1 MKSMYTKLALMLL
14 LIFSM
19 TMPKDI
25 LAGVDEEEMKEKLP
39 LMMGQSNVGKEYWF
53 TIPPCYEETTGDN
66 FIKILVASPSK
77 TRVVVE
83 VPGNGF
89 YKTQETVPNGVIE
102 FAVKPVEG
110 QAVLHQARTNQTPP
124 AKVYKGAGIHVYSD
138 DPIVIYVVVKY
149 RATSD
154 GFLAIPVSAFGT
166 KYINMVYQE
175 PNFKLYYNYSGLA
188 SPFTGVTAAY
198 DNTKVNF
205 TMGGGPNGDDAVKLD
220 GGQLIR
226 TGQSTAVTMMRGDVW
241 LLGVDDVEQDL
252 SGSIFEANKPFS
264 IVSGVHCANFPVGNF
279 WCDYTVE
286 MELPTYTWGKQY
298 YVVPMAKRGFNGI
311 IRVYASED
319 NTEIFRDGAY
329 IGTIKKGGGDTWGK
343 AYIETRLWPMYV
355 DEGPVQVQNPPK
367 IATISADKPIQVMYY
382 NTGTQEDGIGGQSD
396 PFQMVQTPIEQ
407 FQTEMY
413 FASPNA
419 LGGGDVFTENY
430 INLVF
435 ELHEDFM
442 PEDLQFAEF
451 STNGREPQWVPIS
464 QQFGGGFKE
473 FAIPYQGKR
482 FATTTITLGTEGV
495 YGIKSDSTRFASYS
509 YGYAPYES
517 YGFPTSAAL
526 KDLTKPDT
534 NAPVPTYIQECNGDV
549 LKDMGN
555 VTDMPNDESVRSNM
569 ADLYMVKELS
579 ENYLFDWRSK
589 SGEFIPGQ
597 IRTLSWWLTVIDKKK
612 YAKATLYFVDRAGND
627 TTIVIEYFPP
637 EYEVTGDLHYGTLAE
652 TGPPVIL
659 QDTIRNLSTT
669 SPLYITRVELQNN
682 NQGFSIDSYE
692 PAGWTPPM
700 AIAAGEE
707 VIVNIEFDPVAALAG
722 GKRPI
727 YKDSLGVGYGD
738 ENFEECGFEYETL
751 QDAFLGAPVIVV
763 GDWDFGSLNI
773 ATAGT
778 VSKVIQ
784 IKNEGDNPLNITG
797 ISSDLT
803 VPEFTHDFKTKFP
816 SVSISSP
823 LTIDPGKTETFT
835 AYFTPLAEA
844 TYSDQIV
851 FQSDAKEDRDNV
863 CELLGVGI
871 SSAIDAQGADWG
883 GYLIDRPAFPAGP
896 YDVEASVSHSGL
908 YIANL
913 GKLVDN
919 IKTKVELV
927 EIVNES
933 PAGVAREYFR
943 AGGMNIFDYLN
954 SNNIKGIVIDPE
966 ETLDHVVQYLPTAK
980 GDHSITIRLTFDD
993 NVSNATA
1000 EVRFTGTGLVPN
1012 LEVTDVTYP
1021 TPMLIN
1027 DEVNFQSGQNMVIT
1041 NTQIDEFGYPLTI
1054 SNVTFAADANVS
1066 RTASDFT
1073 GGETF
1078 ALDGALLTALTATPL
1093 AVGESVSI
1101 PVEFVARD
1109 VNNQVIA
1116 SIESNAD
1123 DQANTYDN
1131 NSEWT
1136 GIGYNAGLV
1145 VSDDDSEICIG
1156 ATDQLSL
1163 TITNNSEQDI
1173 LIDRLSLQMNGVD
1186 VADID
1191 GDTQPDISISNNTA
1205 GINVAKN
1212 GGEWTVNIFY
1222 TPTGFI
1228 PPLTKLDL
1236 NIEHSYGDLIGINQN
1251 IGAITVSSKFFDGST
1266 SSNVTGA
1273 VASPSSNGFDKKF
1286 MISIG
1291 DDFFYEINTNSD
1303 VSNADVQSVDVELFY
1318 NRFFVQPEFSM
1329 SDLSKIELANNSM
1342 EILPTS
1348 FTNEAVVGG
1357 VIGSQLIKFTI
1368 QSTNGAPV
1376 LANPTTL
1383 VRLPFL
1389 AVLPADSD
1397 EFDPKEVLGTK
1408 GENLGLFDMSH
1419 TISDADCYM
1428 HTQDKVEVGIKE
1440 ICTGDLRLLYI
1451 GDLAGTPPSVQ
1462 PNPISTNGGTIEYS
1476 VPFDRPGQIVLYDA
1490 SMKQVAVLYDGIMK
1504 QGRQTIEI
1512 PSSQLAN
1519 GSYFFK
1525 IEMGKEKAMG
1535 RLVIQK

>member
-1 MKSMYTKLALMLL
+1 MKSMFTKLALVLF

-19 TMPKDI
+19 TLPEDLK
-25 LAGVDEEEMKEKLP
+25 AGVDEEEMKEKLP
-39 LMMGQSNVGKEYWF
+39 LMMGQSNVGKDYWF
-53 TIPPCYEETTGDN
+53 SIPPCYEDESAGYDN
-66 FIKILVASPSK
+66 FVKVLITSPNNTK
-77 TRVVVE
+77 VTVE
-83 VPGNGF
+83 VPGKG
-89 YKTQETVPNGVIE
+89 YHKQKTTIANGVIE
-102 FAVKPVEG
+102 FQLTPTVAQPI
-110 QAVLHQARTNQTPP
+110 LHSGRSNTVQP
-124 AKVYKGAGIHVYSD
+124 AKVYKGAGVHVYSD
-138 DPIVIYVVVKY
+138 DPIVVYVVVRY
-149 RATSD
+149 HWTSD
-154 GFLAIPVSAFGT
+154 GFLAIPSTAFGT
-166 KYINMVYQE
+166 EYINMVFKE
-175 PNFKLYYNYSGLA
+175 PALWTSGWFN
-188 SPFTGVTAAY
+188 PFTAITTPY
-198 DNTKVNF
+198 DNTQINF
-205 TMGGGPNGDDAVKLD
+205 TMGGGDNGNDAVPLN
-220 GGQLIR
+220 GGRLVR
-226 TGQSTAVTMMRGDVW
+226 TGESASEIMQSGDVW
-241 LLGVDDVEQDL
+241 LLSINGQLQDL
-252 SGSIFEANKPFS
+252 SGSKITGSKPFS
-264 IVSGVHCANFPVGNF
+264 IVSGVHCANFPVGNRA
-279 WCDYTVE
+279 CDYTVE

-298 YVVPMAKRGFNGI
+298 FVTPMKGRTFNGI
-311 IRVYASED
+311 VRVFASQN
-319 NTEIFRDGAY
+319 NTNVYRDGDY
-329 IGTIKKGGGDTWGK
+329 RGTIKKGGGGEMGIG
-343 AYIETRLWPMYV
+343 YLEFRLW
-355 DEGPVQVQNPPK
+355 DKLDDFGQAIEPK
-367 IATISADKPIQVMYY
+367 IATITADKPISIMYY
-382 NTGTQEDGIGGQSD
+382 NTGTQEDAVSIISD
-396 PFQMVQTPIEQ
+396 PFMMTMSPIEQ
-407 FQTEMY
+407 FNTEMY
-413 FASPNA
+413 FPSPNA
-419 LGGGDVFTENY
+419 TGGSDPFTVNY
-430 INLVF
+430 VNLVF

-442 PEDLQFAEF
+442 PKDLLYAEF
-451 STNGREPQWVPIS
+451 STTGREPEWIPVS
-464 QQFGGGFKE
+464 ERFGAGFEQFV
-473 FAIPYQGKR
+473 IPYKGKYYG
-482 FATTTITLGTEGV
+482 TTTLTLGTEGV
-495 YGIKSDSTRFASYS
+495 YGIKSDSTKFVAYS
-509 YGYAPYES
+509 YGFSDWDS
-517 YGFPTSAAL
+517 YGFPTAAAL
-526 KDLTKPDT
+526 RDLTKPDT
-534 NAPVPTYIQECNGDV
+534 NAPIPTYVQECNGDV
-549 LKDMGN
+549 LRDMGN
-555 VTDMPNDESVRSNM
+555 VTDMPDDESVRSNM

-597 IRTLSWWLTVIDKKK
+597 IRSLSWWLTVIDKKK
-612 YAKATLYFVDRAGND
+612 YAKATLYFTDRAGND
-627 TTIVIEYFPP
+627 TTIVVEYFPP

-1191 GDTQPDISISNNTA
+1191 GDTQPDIAISNISTN
-1205 GINVAKN
+1205 INVAKN
-1212 GGEWTVNIFY
+1212 GGSHTVNIFY

-1236 NIEHSYGDLIGINQN
+1236 NIEHSYGNLIGINQN

-1303 VSNADVQSVDVELFY
+1303 VSNAEVQSVDVELFY

-1348 FTNEAVVGG
+1348 FTNEAVGGG
-1357 VIGSQLIKFTI
+1357 VIGSQVIKFTI

-1419 TISDADCYM
+1419 TISDADCYK
-1428 HTQDKVEVGIKE
+1428 HSQDRVEVGITE

>member
-1 MKSMYTKLALMLL
+1 MRTVYTRLTLVLL
-14 LIFSM
+14 LLLSFSI
-19 TMPKDI
+19 PKD
-25 LAGVDEEEMKEKLP
+25 LKAGVDEEEVKQKLP

-66 FIKILVASPSK
+66 FIKILIASPNK

-89 YKTQETVPNGVIE
+89 YKTQETIPNGVIE

-110 QAVLHQARTNQTPP
+110 QAVLHQARTNMTPP
-124 AKVYKGAGIHVYSD
+124 AKIYKGAGIHVIAD
-138 DPIVIYVVVKY
+138 DPIVVYVVVKY

-205 TMGGGPNGDDAVKLD
+205 TMGGGPNGNDAVEMD

-226 TGQSTAVTMMRGDVW
+226 TGQSTSVTMMRGDVW
-241 LLGVDDVEQDL
+241 LLGIKDVEQDL

-319 NTEIFRDGAY
+319 NTEVYKDGAY

-343 AYIETRLWPMYV
+343 AYLETRLWPMYV
-355 DEGPVQVQNPPK
+355 DVGPVQVQNPPK
-367 IATISADKPIQVMYY
+367 IATIHADKPIQVMYY

-396 PFQMVQTPIEQ
+396 PFQMIQTPIEQ

-435 ELHEDFM
+435 ELHQDYM
-442 PEDLQFAEF
+442 PEDLEFAEF
-451 STNGREPQWVPIS
+451 SSNGREPQWTPVS
-464 QQFGGGFKE
+464 QLFGGGFKE
-473 FAIPYQGKR
+473 FVIPYKGKR

-495 YGIKSDSTRFASYS
+495 YGIRSDSTRFASYS

-534 NAPVPTYIQECNGDV
+534 NAPIPTYIQSCDGDV
-549 LKDMGN
+549 KKDMGT
-555 VTDMPNDESVRSNM
+555 VTDMPNDDAVRSNM
-569 ADLYMVKELS
+569 ADLYLVKELS
-579 ENYLFDWRSK
+579 ENYAFDWRSK

-612 YAKATLYFVDRAGND
+612 YAKAVIYFTDRAGND
-627 TTIVIEYFPP
+627 TTITVEYKPT
-637 EYEVTGDLHYGTLAE
+637 EYQVTGDLHYGTLAE
-652 TGPPVIL
+652 TGAPVIL
-659 QDTIRNLSTT
+659 KDTIRNLSTI
-669 SPLYITRVELQNN
+669 SPLYITRVELQNK

-700 AIAAGEE
+700 AIAPGQE
-707 VIVNIEFDPVAALAG
+707 VVVNVKFDPVVALAG
-722 GKRPI
+722 GKRPV

-738 ENFEECGFEYETL
+738 KNFVECYFGYETL
-751 QDAFLGAPVIVV
+751 QDAYLGAPVIVV

-778 VSKVIQ
+778 VSKAIQ
-784 IKNEGDNPLNITG
+784 IRNDGDKALNITG

-803 VPEFTHDFKTKFP
+803 VPEFNHDFNTRFP
-816 SVSISSP
+816 NVSISSP
-823 LTIDPGKTETFT
+823 LSIEPGKTESFT
-835 AYFTPLAEA
+835 VFFKPTAEVA
-844 TYSDQIV
+844 YSDKIV
-851 FQSDAKEDRDNV
+851 FQSDALENRDNV
-863 CELLGVGI
+863 CEVVGLGI
-871 SSAIDAQGADWG
+871 ASSVDASGADWG
-883 GYLIDRPAFPAGP
+883 RYLINRPTFPAGP
-896 YDVEASVSHSGL
+896 YDVEATVSHEGIL
-908 YIANL
+908 VQNL
-913 GKLVDN
+913 GKDAS
-919 IKTKVELV
+919 IKTRVETV
-927 EIVNES
+927 TVIDES
-933 PAGVAREYFR
+933 PAGAREFFR
-943 AGGMNIFDYLN
+943 AGGMNIVDYIN
-954 SNNIKGIVIDPE
+954 ANIKGKFINAESKIED
-966 ETLDHVVQYLPTAK
+966 VVQYLPTVK
-980 GDHSITIRLTFDD
+980 GDHSINIQLTFD
-993 NVSNATA
+993 NAVANATA
-1000 EVRFTGTGLVPN
+1000 NVRFTGTGLVPN
-1012 LEVTDVTYP
+1012 LSVTDVTYP

-1027 DEVNFQSGQNMVIT
+1027 DNANFLSGESMVIT
-1041 NTQIDEFGYPLTI
+1041 NTQLDEFGYPLTI
-1054 SNVTFAADANVS
+1054 SNVTFAADADVS
-1066 RTASDFT
+1066 RDITNFQ
-1073 GGETF
+1073 GRTF
-1078 ALDGALLTALTATPL
+1078 RLDNALLNSLTSTPIP
-1093 AVGESVSI
+1093 VGESVAI
-1101 PVEFVARD
+1101 PVEFVARNI
-1109 VNNQVIA
+1109 NNQVIA

-1123 DQANTYDN
+1123 DKASSYDN

-1136 GIGYNAGLV
+1136 GIGFNAGLV
-1145 VSDDDSEICIG
+1145 VEGDASEICIG
-1156 ATDQLSL
+1156 ATDQLTL
-1163 TITNNSEQDI
+1163 TISNNSKQDI
-1173 LIDRLSLQMNGVD
+1173 FIDRLSLQINGVD
-1186 VADID
+1186 ISDID
-1191 GDTQPDISISNNTA
+1191 GDSSPDIAITNSTS
-1205 GINVAKN
+1205 GINVAKD

-1222 TPTGFI
+1222 TPTGYI
-1228 PPLTKLDL
+1228 PPLTKVDL

-1251 IGAITVSSKFFDGST
+1251 IGAITVSSKFFNGST

-1273 VASPSSNGFDKKF
+1273 ATSPSTNGFDKKF

-1291 DDFFYEINTNSD
+1291 DAFFYEINNNTD
-1303 VSNADVQSVDVELFY
+1303 VSGADVQSIDVELYF
-1318 NRFFVQPEFSM
+1318 NRFFVQPEFSTT
-1329 SDLSKIELANNSM
+1329 DFSKIELANNSTVIVPSSM
-1342 EILPTS
+1342 KIE
-1348 FTNEAVVGG
+1348 NVAGG
-1357 VIGSQLIKFTI
+1357 TIGSQVIKFTL
-1368 QSTNGAPV
+1368 QSTDGTPV
-1376 LANPTTL
+1376 LSNPTTL

-1397 EFDPKEVLGTK
+1397 NFDPKEVLGTK

-1419 TISDADCYM
+1419 TISDADCYK
-1428 HTQDKVEVGIKE
+1428 HTQDRVEVGIRE

-1451 GDLAGTPPSVQ
+1451 GDLAGEAPTVQ

-1490 SMKQVAVLYDGIMK
+1490 SMKQVAVLYDGVMK
-1504 QGRQTIEI
+1504 QGRQSVDI
-1512 PSSQLAN
+1512 PASQLAN

-1525 IEMGKEKAMG
+1525 IEMGQEKAMG
-1535 RLVIQK
+1535 TLVIQK